1 MCTYEGT
8 LTAWDV
14 SEPEAVIG
22 FFFCFLFFFF
32 YFTGMKMSH
41 FFVVNFTFVERVVF
55 LKKEKFDQL

>member
-14 SEPEAVIG
+14 SEPEAIIG
-22 FFFCFLFFFF
+22 FLFFFF
-32 YFTGMKMSH
+32 FNFTGMKMSH

>member
-14 SEPEAVIG
+14 SEPEAIIG
-22 FFFCFLFFFF
+22 FLFFFF
-32 YFTGMKMSH
+32 FFNFTGMKMSH